1 MTTVLKYDTEL
12 IGYINYF
19 KKVTKVDAKDCFA
32 VNDTIVFVTEQGKA
46 GLAIGKKG
54 KNIQDLKNSL
64 QKNIK
69 IIEAANSPESLVTNF
84 VFPSQPTNIFVE
96 EKDNKKII
104 NVQFGTSRER
114 RLLLS
119 DSQTRLKQLKAIVK
133 RYYPETDDILIL
145 Q

>member
-1 MTTVLKYDTEL
+1 MAVLKYDTEL
-12 IGYINYF
+12 IGYINHF
-19 KKVTKVDAKDCFA
+19 KKVTGVDAKDCFII
-32 VNDTIVFVTEQGKA
+32 NDTIIFITEPGKA

-54 KNIQDLKNSL
+54 KNIHDLKNSL

-69 IIEAANSPESLVTNF
+69 IIEAASSPENLVANF
-84 VFPSQPTNIFVE
+84 VFPSQPTNVFIE

-104 NVQFGTSRER
+104 NIQFGTSRER

-119 DSQTRLKQLKAIVK
+119 DSQTKLKQLKAIVK
-133 RYYPETDDILIL
+133 RYYPDIDDILVL